1 MVNVSDGVA
10 RVSQTGSTVTINQE
24 YVAAGDNILDTF
36 QGGVFFGPGES
47 SAELDVDNKHQWVS
61 AVTMLAPSL
70 DRMMGVA
77 NLRLCKGYDWK
88 RRVVVCGELFST
100 ATKSNRVFNET
111 ERNTIQFKN
120 CSFGY
125 FEFTFK
131 EYKNS
136 DQKPPED
143 CEFES
148 KFCSVWIVV
157 AYINLKKRCIY

>member
-1 MVNVSDGVA
+1 MVNVSRGVA
-10 RVSQTGSTVTINQE
+10 LVSQTGSTAVINQE
-24 YVAAGDNILDTF
+24 YAAEGNNILDTF
-36 QGGVFFGPGES
+36 QGRVFFGPGET

-61 AVTMLAPSL
+61 TVTMLAPSR

-88 RRVVVCGELFST
+88 RRVMVCGELFST
-100 ATKSNRVFNET
+100 ATKSERVFGEM
-111 ERNTIQFKN
+111 ERNTIQFNN

-136 DQKPPED
+136 DQQSPED

-148 KFCSVWIVV
+148 KFTSV
-157 AYINLKKRCIY
+157 C